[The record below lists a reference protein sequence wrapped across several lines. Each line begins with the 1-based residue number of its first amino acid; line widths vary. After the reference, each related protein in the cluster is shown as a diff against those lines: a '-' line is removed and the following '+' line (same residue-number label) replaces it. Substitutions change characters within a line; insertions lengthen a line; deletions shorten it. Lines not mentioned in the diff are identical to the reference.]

1 MTTNPP
7 AETIDATPDF
17 MKVHSDSAG
26 SQGSENLA
34 QRYQKCTKNDCQ
46 LAAFEPEWQGWEEL
60 FAGRVDE
67 SDIPYPAD
75 MEAAT
80 SPTKA
85 DFDAAV
91 AAIRPEIGKD
101 YSLETVKNHW
111 NTVVKTKLDEIQ
123 VALDRAYKDLDPE
136 WDGKDFD
143 EFAKRATATGEFLK
157 DIIEDVS
164 GDVSIVKGLSDYQDT
179 LRTKQGGCP
188 FPAAKVWSY
197 EETDGSNEDRVH
209 IRPAFTRKDCKD
221 MSLEDSAK
229 VLVNG
234 MQNAGTQYRG
244 IEEQWA
250 AHFKQTNCTTYS
262 HRDNDF
268 WTEQDTKMDLGN
280 SCEVLPA
287 DEQRSQAEANEMA
300 NQHVSAAARTAKDE
314 VLEKYNG
321 QYDEVKTDIIG
332 RRDGANTLYENE
344 HPKLDPNK
352 PPPPGTP
359 GQDSGTTP
367 SPSLAKPPGS
377 APPPGGMPDTPKMD
391 PPPSFTPDTPTPDVP
406 TPDTD
411 LPPRP
416 DIDNPTTGTPD
427 YGDIQGGGVGGGGIG
442 SIGGGGVGGG
452 GIGSPGGFGGG
463 GGTLG
468 GPGGIGAGGG
478 LAGGMM
484 GGGAGAGAGKG
495 AGGRGGMGMMGG
507 GAGAGGAGKGAA
519 GKGAAGRGGA
529 GMMGGGAGRGGAHGN
544 ENEEHGTWLQEDED
558 VWGTDG
564 DDAPPSLLH

>member
-7 AETIDATPDF
+7 AETIDATPEF
-17 MKVHSDSAG
+17 MKVKAETAG
-26 SQGSENLA
+26 SGGSENLA
-34 QRYQKCTKNDCQ
+34 QRYQKCTKNDCGLQ
-46 LAAFEPEWQGWEEL
+46 PFETEWQGWEEL

-67 SDIPYPAD
+67 SVLPYPAD

-91 AAIRPEIGKD
+91 AAIRPDIGKS
-101 YSLETVKNHW
+101 YSLTTVRDHW
-111 NTVVKTKLDEIQ
+111 QNTVLDALSDIQ
-123 VALDRAYKDLDPE
+123 TALDTAYKNLDPE

-143 EFAKRATATGEFLK
+143 EFAKRANATSEFLK
-157 DIIEDVS
+157 EIIDDIS
-164 GDVSIVKGLSDYQDT
+164 GQDESIIKGLNDYMNT
-179 LRTKQGGCP
+179 LSTKQGGCP

-197 EETDGSNEDRVH
+197 EETDGSDEDRVH
-209 IRPAFTRKDCKD
+209 IRPAFTRRDCKD
-221 MSLEDSAK
+221 MSLEDAAK

-234 MQNAGTQYRG
+234 MGNAGSQYRG
-244 IEEQWA
+244 IEQQWA
-250 AHFKQTNCTTYS
+250 SHFKQTNCTTYS

-268 WTEQDTKMDLGN
+268 WTERDTKMDLGN

-287 DEQRSQAEANEMA
+287 DEQRTQAEANEMA

-321 QYDEVKTDIIG
+321 QYEEVKTDIIG
-332 RRDGANTLYENE
+332 RRDGANSAYENE

-377 APPPGGMPDTPKMD
+377 TPPPGGMPDTPKMD
-391 PPPSFTPDTPTPDVP
+391 PPPSFKPDPPTDIKP
-406 TPDTD
+406 PDTD

-416 DIDNPTTGTPD
+416 DIDNPSNPPTPD
-427 YGDIQGGGVGGGGIG
+427 YGDIQGGGDLGGIG
-442 SIGGGGVGGG
+442 SIGGGGGGG
-452 GIGSPGGFGGG
+452 SIGNPGGFGGG
-463 GGTLG
+463 GGSIG
-468 GPGGIGAGGG
+468 SPGGGLGAGGG
-478 LAGGMM
+478 LAAGGGMV
-484 GGGAGAGAGKG
+484 GAGGSAAGAGKG
-495 AGGRGGMGMMGG
+495 AAGRGGMGMMGG

-519 GKGAAGRGGA
+519 GRGGA
-529 GMMGGGAGRGGAHGN
+529 GMMGGAGAGRGGAHGN
-544 ENEEHGTWLQEDED
+544 ENEEHGTWLKEDED